1 MVAQTPCHLFRINPF
16 SRESPSLTGCLIG
29 FDVPEIVEQRMLLP
43 RIEVKKMQ
51 TRQLGKTDLFITP
64 LGFGSWAVG
73 GGGWQFGWGSQDDRQ
88 SVGAINRALD
98 LGINW
103 IDTAAV
109 YGLGHSEEIVARAL
123 KQRVER
129 PYIFTKCSMVWN
141 EKGNISHSL
150 KRDSIRR
157 EVENSLRRLQ
167 VEAIDLYQIHWP
179 DPEADIEEGW
189 STLSDLKREGK
200 VRYIGVS
207 NFNIS
212 QLQRAMYIDRV
223 DTLQPPYSL
232 IHRDVEDEILPFC
245 EGNGIG
251 VIVYSPMMS
260 GLLSGKMTRER
271 VSKFPDDDWRKHNPE
286 FQEPR
291 LYRNLWLAELLKN
304 VGRHNDLSAGEIAIA
319 WTLRLSAVTGAIVGG
334 RNPGQV
340 DGIVGA
346 ADFRLSENEID
357 GIDRFACANVWVKA
371 EEAA

>member
-1 MVAQTPCHLFRINPF
+1 
-16 SRESPSLTGCLIG
+16 
-29 FDVPEIVEQRMLLP
+29 
-43 RIEVKKMQ
+43 MQ

-73 GGGWQFGWGSQDDRQ
+73 GGGWQFGWGSQDDRE
-88 SVGAINRALD
+88 SIAAINRALD

-123 KQRVER
+123 KGRAER
-129 PYIFTKCSMVWN
+129 PYIFTKCSMVWD

-150 KRDSIRR
+150 KRNSIRR

-167 VEAIDLYQIHWP
+167 IEAIDLYQIHWP
-179 DPEADIEEGW
+179 DPVADIEEGW
-189 STLSDLKREGK
+189 RTLSDLKREGK

-207 NFNIS
+207 NFNIE
-212 QLQRAMYIDRV
+212 QLQRAMAIDGV

-232 IHRDVEDEILPFC
+232 IRPEVEDEVLPFC
-245 EGNGIG
+245 EKNDMG

-271 VSKFPDDDWRKHNPE
+271 ISNFPDDDWRKKNQE

-304 VGRHNDLSAGEIAIA
+304 IGRHDGLSAGEIAIA

-334 RNPGQV
+334 RNPEQV

-346 ADFRLSENEID
+346 ADFRLSKDEID
-357 GIDRFACANVWVKA
+357 GIDRFARANVWVKA
-371 EEAA
+371 QEAA